1 MTGSISYECN
11 EKEAKASRVLICGV
25 VVSSVISV
33 FIILVITMVVNHFV
47 IEDADKSLVVGLFGG
62 ALVAR
67 RILICVTE
75 GCEWNNGFQPIRGA
89 IRQQRIKEARHGWR
103 TSEIGSVIELPAW
116 WRPAQTARLTL
127 AKANESQIG
136 GRERTPI
143 SSISAQPT
151 MTFCGCRSPTRCT
164 MLAPSSVT
172 YGSRMSAKA
181 SGPGLAN
188 LAPIHSGIMG
198 SLPTSSARDGPDSW
212 RANCMRSFEL
222 LRKYSS
228 AETENW
234 AQRRPKSRL

>member
-172 YGSRMSAKA
+172 YESQMSAKA
-181 SGPGLAN
+181 SGPGSAN
-188 LAPIHSGIMG
+188 LAAILSGIMG
-198 SLPTSSARDGPDSW
+198 ALPTSSARNGPGQLAD
-212 RANCMRSFEL
+212 EL
-222 LRKYSS
+222 HEIVEVLGKSS
-228 AETENW
+228 TSKIEN
-234 AQRRPKSRL
+234 